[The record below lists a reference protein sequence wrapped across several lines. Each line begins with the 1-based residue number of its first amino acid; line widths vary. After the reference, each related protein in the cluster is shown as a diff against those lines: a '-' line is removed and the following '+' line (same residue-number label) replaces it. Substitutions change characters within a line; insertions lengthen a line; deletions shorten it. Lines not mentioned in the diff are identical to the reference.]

1 MLHLVASVRVA
12 TWLCKLSMEMS
23 VFLAN
28 FCLVIIVFNMQG
40 LKVGA
45 CFALSS
51 FLCSSSS
58 VLDNL
63 TNSDIPI
70 FLTTG
75 KAVIM
80 PNKQICLLLGTEDS
94 LVHHD
99 WVESTKSRLE
109 EKKVSVEFRLVQGL
123 EHEIAKGQIGELM
136 GWLDKQV

>member
-1 MLHLVASVRVA
+1 MAELTKLDRRNVALGGFSQGGHMALQAVYGHV
-12 TWLCKLSMEMS
+12 S
-23 VFLAN
+23 FFIAN

-63 TNSDIPI
+63 TNSNIPL
-70 FLTTG
+70 FLSTG

-80 PNKQICLLLGTEDS
+80 QNK
-94 LVHHD
+94 
-99 WVESTKSRLE
+99 
-109 EKKVSVEFRLVQGL
+109 
-123 EHEIAKGQIGELM
+123 
-136 GWLDKQV
+136 